1 MKNAQINWDDLRF
14 VLAVA
19 DEGSVAAAAR
29 QLGVNHATVLRRIAA
44 FETTHGLLLFDKTA
58 RGYRISADR
67 LELIEALRE
76 AGNSLNRIGSLINA
90 ARPAV
95 TGRLRITSTDS
106 LCSLALPDIVCDLAD
121 EISQPVDLISAN
133 VHVDFSRL
141 QADIAIRP
149 ADKLSDDLHGLRA
162 GRLGFSIFASKDCAP
177 VWLGLSGPIQR
188 SKAADWLDRHA
199 THSDRTMSADS
210 FLTLAALAAK
220 GAGRAIL
227 PTFVGK
233 MTPGLVQ
240 IDSPHS
246 LPSVPIWVV
255 CHRDLARSGRLTK
268 ARRILVD
275 RLSALQLA

>member
-29 QLGVNHATVLRRIAA
+29 ELNVNHATVLRRIAA
-44 FETTHGLLLFDKTA
+44 FETAHGLLLFDKTA

-67 LELIEALRE
+67 RELIEAMRE
-76 AGNSLNRIGSLINA
+76 AGNSLNRIGNMINA

-106 LCSLALPDIVCDLAD
+106 LCSLALPNIALDLSQ
-121 EISQPVDLISAN
+121 EIGEPVDLISAN

-149 ADKLSDDLHGLRA
+149 ADKLPDELHGLRA
-162 GRLGFSIFASKDCAP
+162 GRLGFSIFARKDSAP
-177 VWLGLSGPIQR
+177 LWLGLSGPIQR
-188 SKAADWLDRHA
+188 SKAADWLDRHT
-199 THSDRTMSADS
+199 THADRLLSADS
-210 FLTLAALAAK
+210 FLTLAALAAE

-227 PTFVGK
+227 PTFVGRR
-233 MTPGLVQ
+233 TPGLIP

-255 CHRDLARSGRLTK
+255 CHRDLARSGRLSK
-268 ARRILVD
+268 SRRFLVD
-275 RLSALQLA
+275 RLSAMQLA